1 MDHIQQQQAWV
12 TWLYQ
17 LRGGGL
23 GGGGGVIWNMGKSQA
38 AGLVTSWEMCIQ
50 QQDAAQVHQLA

>member
-17 LRGGGL
+17 LRGGGWGR
-23 GGGGGVIWNMGKSQA
+23 GGGNLEYGKSQA